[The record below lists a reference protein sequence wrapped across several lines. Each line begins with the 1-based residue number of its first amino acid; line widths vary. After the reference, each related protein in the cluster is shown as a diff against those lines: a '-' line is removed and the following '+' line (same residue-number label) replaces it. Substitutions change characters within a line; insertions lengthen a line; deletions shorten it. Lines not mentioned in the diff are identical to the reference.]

1 VPVNG
6 TRSGPLGEARRFCL
20 TCLRTPI
27 IMTAFYLPAV
37 IQFAS
42 VLLLGLP
49 LAVLLMRDGASASA
63 GWILLAPAL
72 GTTIY
77 LSAGTILH
85 SVGLHA
91 LPVFWILAGLA
102 VICLL
107 ALLARMPRAFRVTVG
122 AGCVIGLAGAIVAL
136 ALNSADLRF
145 AILDYFP
152 LTNDDTFSYLGM
164 IDQLRGAGWI
174 EPRIAYPSGYFPL
187 IEHAVYIRTP
197 GTIFVADFADLL
209 GLDTHSAF
217 FLGLRVALPIIA
229 LGASGVVMLVT
240 GSLTAALLCLA
251 SLVCGNVLLHQILQ
265 QFNSSTMGTVIAP
278 VIIAAAVWTFRPARS
293 EGRVIAGCAM
303 AGWAC
308 GTLAMTSMEAHP
320 FYLVM
325 FGAVALLALGRD
337 RLWTLSL
344 KGAGAFVLLYLASS
358 YPFILKIWPG
368 LLNQFANA
376 GAGHPGDWIATSG
389 FLMQAT
395 GVTLT
400 TAAKLSVYPLIPQIA
415 AILVLVSVLAAIV
428 VMIWGAV
435 TPTGRGTV
443 LKSDLVSLA
452 CIALLL
458 LLFQALLYAR
468 GSGYSLLKITDYFA
482 FVGAITVSVAAYRL
496 GLTRNRLAG
505 GALIVLI
512 GAYCVVAFIEKQE
525 VLERYRTRTALAPLP
540 AAYRLDQRSA
550 GAIVVPDLMAE
561 SLHLFLYENRY
572 GPAKIVFRAS
582 ESNRYRPI
590 EAISQTANQ
599 VARVYVSGTLGAT
612 VADITYPPSPVSPAL
627 QLAPLI
633 GQTHLV
639 QPDPNWLA
647 PGGADSMSLWRWL
660 SVSGRFLVYGPIASD
675 ERILA
680 MDLAAGPDFGPENR
694 VEISIAGQRLITLA
708 ASELPRKV
716 RISLPALPDVEN
728 EAEIRIAGPM
738 GGIHPLS
745 VMKLLSFAR

>member
-1 VPVNG
+1 M
-6 TRSGPLGEARRFCL
+6 S
-20 TCLRTPI
+20 
-27 IMTAFYLPAV
+27 AFYLPAI
-37 IQFAS
+37 IQFTA

-49 LAVLLMRDGASASA
+49 LATLVMRDSASAST

-91 LPVFWILAGLA
+91 FHVFWILTGLA
-102 VICLL
+102 AICLVVM
-107 ALLARMPRAFRVTVG
+107 LARMPRAFRVTVG
-122 AGCVIGLAGAIVAL
+122 TVCVIGLLGATLAL
-136 ALNSADLRF
+136 ALNSADLQF
-145 AILDYFP
+145 AVLDYFP
-152 LTNDDTFSYLGM
+152 LINDDTFSYLGM
-164 IDQLRGAGWI
+164 IDQFRDAGWI
-174 EPRIAYPSGYFPL
+174 EPRIAYPAGYFPL

-197 GTIFVADFADLL
+197 GTIFVADFADLF

-217 FLGLRVALPIIA
+217 FLSLRVALPIIA

-240 GSLTAALLCLA
+240 GSMTAALLCLA

-265 QFNSSTMGTVIAP
+265 QFNSSTMGSAIAP
-278 VIIAAAVWTFRPARS
+278 VIIAAAVWTFRPGRS
-293 EGRVIAGCAM
+293 EGDLIAGCAM

-325 FGAVALLALGRD
+325 FGSVALLALGRD
-337 RLWTLSL
+337 RLWALAL
-344 KGAGAFVLLYLASS
+344 KGAGAFLVLYLASS
-358 YPFILKIWPG
+358 CPFILKIWPG

-389 FLMQAT
+389 FLLQAT

-400 TAAKLSVYPLIPQIA
+400 TAAKLSVYPVIPQIA
-415 AILVLVSVLAAIV
+415 AISVLVSVLAAIV
-428 VMIWGAV
+428 VLIWGAV
-435 TPTGRGTV
+435 TPAGRGTV
-443 LKSDLVSLA
+443 LKSDLVALA

-458 LLFQALLYAR
+458 MLFQVLLYAR

-482 FVGAITVSVAAYRL
+482 FVGAITVSVAAYQL

-512 GAYCVVAFIEKQE
+512 GAYCVIAFIEKQE
-525 VLERYRTRTALAPLP
+525 VLERYRARTAQAPLP

-550 GAIVVPDLMAE
+550 GATVVPDLMAE
-561 SLHLFLYENRY
+561 SLNLFLYENRH
-572 GPAKIVFRAS
+572 GPAKIAFRGY
-582 ESNRYRPI
+582 ESSRYRPI
-590 EAISQTANQ
+590 EAFSQTPDQ
-599 VARVYVSGTLGAT
+599 VARVYVSGTLGT
-612 VADITYPPSPVSPAL
+612 TIADITYPAAPLSPAL
-627 QLAPLI
+627 QLAPLT

-647 PGGADSMSLWRWL
+647 PGGPKPLSLWRWL
-660 SVSGRFLVYGPIASD
+660 SVSGKFLVYGPIARD

-694 VEISIAGQRLITLA
+694 VEVSIAGQFLVTVA
-708 ASELPRKV
+708 AGELPRKL
-716 RISLPALPDVEN
+716 RIPLPALPNLEN
-728 EAEIRIAGPM
+728 EAEIRIAGPVR
-738 GGIHPLS
+738 GIHQLS

>member
-1 VPVNG
+1 M
-6 TRSGPLGEARRFCL
+6 S
-20 TCLRTPI
+20 
-27 IMTAFYLPAV
+27 AFYLPTV
-37 IQFAS
+37 IQFAA

-49 LAVLLMRDGASASA
+49 LAAILMVRDRAPASM
-63 GWILLAPAL
+63 GWVLLAPAL
-72 GTTIY
+72 GTTTY

-85 SVGLHA
+85 SFGLHA
-91 LPVFWILAGLA
+91 HAVFWTLAA
-102 VICLL
+102 VAAIILL
-107 ALLARMPRAFRVTVG
+107 ALLARMTHAFKVIIGV
-122 AGCVIGLAGAIVAL
+122 GCVISIVSATLAL
-136 ALNSADLRF
+136 ALNSADLQS
-145 AILDYFP
+145 AGLDYFP
-152 LTNDDTFSYLGM
+152 LINDDTFSYLGM
-164 IDQLRGAGWI
+164 IDQFRGAGWI

-217 FLGLRVALPIIA
+217 FLGLRLALPIIA

-251 SLVCGNVLLHQILQ
+251 PLIFGNALLHQILQ
-265 QFNSSTMGTVIAP
+265 QFNSSTMGTAIAP
-278 VIIAAAVWTFRPARS
+278 VIIAAAIWALRPARS
-293 EGRVIAGCAM
+293 EASMIAGCAM

-325 FGAVALLALGRD
+325 FGAVALLAVARD
-337 RLWTLSL
+337 RLWARAL
-344 KGAGAFVLLYLASS
+344 KGAGAFVVLYLASP

-368 LLNQFANA
+368 MLSQFANA

-389 FLMQAT
+389 YLMQAT

-400 TAAKLSVYPLIPQIA
+400 TVTKLSVYSVIPQIA
-415 AILVLVSVLAAIV
+415 AISVFVSVLAAIV
-428 VMIWGAV
+428 VLTWGAV
-435 TPTGRGTV
+435 IPAGRGTV
-443 LKSDLVSLA
+443 MKSDVAALA
-452 CIALLL
+452 CVALLL
-458 LLFQALLYAR
+458 LLFQTLLYAR

-482 FVGAITVSVAAYRL
+482 FVGAITVSVAAYQL

-505 GALIVLI
+505 GALIVMI

-525 VLERYRTRTALAPLP
+525 VLERYRVRTAQAPLP

-550 GAIVVPDLMAE
+550 GATVVPDLME
-561 SLHLFLYENRY
+561 EPLNLFLYENRY
-572 GPAKIVFRAS
+572 GPAKITFRGS

-590 EAISQTANQ
+590 EAIPQKPDQ
-599 VARVYVSGTLGAT
+599 VARVYVTGTLGTT
-612 VADITYPPSPVSPAL
+612 VADITYPAAPVAPAL

-639 QPDPNWLA
+639 QPDPHWLA
-647 PGGADSMSLWRWL
+647 PVGADPLSLWRWL
-660 SVSGRFLVYGPIASD
+660 SVSGKFLVYGPVARD

-680 MDLAAGPDFGPENR
+680 IDLAAGPDFGPENR
-694 VEISIAGQRLITLA
+694 VEIAIAGQPLLTVA
-708 ASELPRKV
+708 AAELPRKV
-716 RISLPALPDVEN
+716 RIPLPALPNVEN
-728 EAEIRIAGPM
+728 EAEIRITGPM
-738 GGIHPLS
+738 GGIHQLS